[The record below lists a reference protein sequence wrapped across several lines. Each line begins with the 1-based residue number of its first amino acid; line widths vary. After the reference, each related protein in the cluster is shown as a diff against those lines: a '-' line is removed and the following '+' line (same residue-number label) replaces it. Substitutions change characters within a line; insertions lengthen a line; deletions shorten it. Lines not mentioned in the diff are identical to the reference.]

1 VGADARVLLDERFAA
16 DAGRLRDV
24 RRRVI
29 DAVVAAGVPPAV
41 ADDVALAISEACA
54 NIIEHAYHGAAGQ
67 SIRLVVAVEPG
78 RLRVV
83 LEDDAPAV
91 DPRAIVPRELDDLR
105 PGGLG
110 VHFIREIMNHV
121 RVEPRPEGGNR
132 LEMTREY

>member
-1 VGADARVLLDERFAA
+1 MGADARVLLDERFPA
-16 DAGRLRDV
+16 DAARLREV
-24 RRRVI
+24 RRRLI
-29 DAVVAAGVPPAV
+29 DAAVAAGVPPPV
-41 ADDVALAISEACA
+41 ADDVALAVSEACA
-54 NIIEHAYHGAAGQ
+54 NIIEHAYGSAAGQ

-78 RLRVV
+78 RLLLV

-91 DPRAIVPRELDDLR
+91 DPRAIVPRDLDDLR

-121 RVEPRPEGGNR
+121 RVEARPEGGNR